1 MLPFEIRVG
10 VGVIQNMSYC
20 FYIRIEPKYSLN
32 HGCLWFLSYNGLELH
47 IVLPVCRLSFQD
59 QCFGRHGT
67 ADRKA
72 ESNRSKLLD
81 TSQPK
86 ASFASGPHKP
96 SRKLA
101 DTQYHTTNNAHIV
114 ILRRPSVVL

>member
-1 MLPFEIRVG
+1 MLPSEIRVG

-20 FYIRIEPKYSLN
+20 FYIRIEPKFSLN
-32 HGCLWFLSYNGLELH
+32 HGCLWFLSYNGLEFH

-59 QCFGRHGT
+59 QCFGRDGT

-86 ASFASGPHKP
+86 ASSHQDQWSNSQTFTETC
-96 SRKLA
+96 RC
-101 DTQYHTTNNAHIV
+101 
-114 ILRRPSVVL
+114 SVSHD